1 MKYTLIKNFK
11 IREFNFKIKVNFGT
25 YLKHMQVSTQYFN
38 INLTKFGQTNV
49 KSENIFSF
57 QVWDRVSF
65 LQTSRNRNV
74 ITTILLLLLSLL
86 LLLLLIIDFSFSSE
100 LIKTLHIPF
109 YLFIEY
115 TFF

>member
-1 MKYTLIKNFK
+1 
-11 IREFNFKIKVNFGT
+11 
-25 YLKHMQVSTQYFN
+25 MQVSTQYFN

-49 KSENIFSF
+49 KGENIFSF
-57 QVWDRVSF
+57 QVWGRVSF
-65 LQTSRNRNV
+65 LQTSRKENV
-74 ITTILLLLLSLL
+74 ITPKLLLLLL
-86 LLLLLIIDFSFSSE
+86 LLLLLIIDFSFSSK